1 MSPRSLRTTALA
13 VTFTLGFFPGADAVE
28 YTHVNPAAST
38 ISFTYH
44 QMGSKVYGTFGKF
57 VGTLDFDTEHP
68 EAARAKLT
76 IDLDSIDAGSEDA
89 NTELQKPA
97 WFDTTAYPVAIFEST
112 RIKDLGNNR
121 YQFIGNLTLRG
132 LTKEVT
138 VPVLLKSERTI
149 GIFDAE
155 LLLKRSDFNV
165 GAGEWSDS
173 FVSDDIDIRL
183 RIVTPEH

>member
-1 MSPRSLRTTALA
+1 MSPRSLRTIALA
-13 VTFTLGFFPGADAVE
+13 VTFTLGSSPGADAAE
-28 YTHVNPAAST
+28 YTNVNPGAST
-38 ISFTYH
+38 ISFTYN

-97 WFDTTAYPVAIFEST
+97 WFDTTAYPVATFEST

-121 YQFIGNLTLRG
+121 YQIIGNLTLRG
-132 LTKEVT
+132 LTREVT
-138 VPVLLKSERTI
+138 VPMLLKSERSI

-155 LLLKRSDFNV
+155 LVLKRSDFNV

-173 FVSDDIDIRL
+173 LVSNDIDIQFRM
-183 RIVTPEH
+183 VAPEH

>member
-1 MSPRSLRTTALA
+1 MSPRSLRTIALA
-13 VTFTLGFFPGADAVE
+13 VTFTLGSSPGADAAE
-28 YTHVNPAAST
+28 YTNVNPGAST
-38 ISFTYH
+38 ISFTYN

-149 GIFDAE
+149 GIFDAD

>member
-1 MSPRSLRTTALA
+1 MSPRSLRTIALA
-13 VTFTLGFFPGADAVE
+13 VTFTLGSSPGADAAE
-28 YTHVNPAAST
+28 YTNVNPGAST
-38 ISFTYH
+38 ISFTYN

-97 WFDTTAYPVAIFEST
+97 WFDTTAYPVATFEST